1 MKKIDVI
8 IIGGGAAGFFA
19 AVNCAATNQHSHV
32 TIFEKTN
39 KLLAKVRISG
49 GGRCNVTHACF
60 DPARLVDYYPRGKKE
75 LRSPFSK
82 FNAQHTV
89 EWFSERGVQLKTED
103 DGRMFPVTDDSE
115 TIINCLIQEAN
126 RFKVEIKLQHSV
138 EQIRKKE
145 DNTFEI
151 TFKDGAKFNCDKVI
165 VTTGGSPN
173 LNNYGW
179 LTKIG
184 HTIVSPV
191 PSLFTFNIPA
201 SPLKGLEGVSVA
213 NAGISIEGT
222 KIKENGPVLV
232 THWGLSGPAII
243 RLSALAAR
251 WLHDVD
257 YFTTI
262 YINWLGEYEEES
274 LAAYIISLKKNSST
288 KKVISSSP
296 FLLPQR
302 LWERLCDFSGI
313 VETINY
319 ADLKKT
325 QINTLCSTL
334 LKMPFKLRGKTTYK
348 EEFVTCGGVSLKE
361 VDLRT
366 MESRIVH
373 GLYFA
378 GEVLDIDGV
387 TGGFNFQSAWTTGWI
402 AGTNAGCFSTT
413 NTK

>member
-1 MKKIDVI
+1 MKKIEVAV
-8 IIGGGAAGFFA
+8 IGGGAAGFFA
-19 AVNCAATNQHSHV
+19 AVNCAALHKHVHV

-39 KLLAKVRISG
+39 KLLSKVRISG

-75 LRSPFSK
+75 LRGPFSK

-89 EWFSERGVQLKTED
+89 EWFGERGVQLKTED
-103 DGRMFPVTDDSE
+103 DGRMFPLTDDSE
-115 TIINCLIQEAN
+115 TIIRCLMQEAD
-126 RFKVEIKLQHSV
+126 RLGVEIKLQHCV
-138 EQIRKKE
+138 DQIRKKE
-145 DNTFEI
+145 DNIIEI
-151 TFKDGAKFNCDKVI
+151 TFQGGSHFNCDKVI
-165 VTTGGSPN
+165 VTTGGSPTI
-173 LNNYGW
+173 NNYDW
-179 LTKIG
+179 LAKTG

-191 PSLFTFNIPA
+191 PSLFTFNVPA
-201 SPLKGLEGVSVA
+201 SPLKGLEGVSVS
-213 NAGISIEGT
+213 NACISIEG
-222 KIKENGPVLV
+222 IKLQEKGPVLI

-251 WLHDVD
+251 WLNEVD

-313 VETINY
+313 EETINY

-325 QINTLCSTL
+325 QISTLCSTL

-366 MESRIVH
+366 MESRIVK

-387 TGGFNFQSAWTTGWI
+387 TGGFNFQSAWTTGWL
-402 AGTNAGCFSTT
+402 AGTNAGCFNPSI
-413 NTK
+413 NS